1 MTEIVRELRL
11 HWTDGRRIERVAYLL
26 GAVLLLSGLAH
37 LGVQAVV
44 GGPWEGPV
52 SWRKPTTFGLS
63 FGLTVISVTWV
74 ASFLRLPERLRVAL
88 LGGFLLASVAE
99 VGLITAQA
107 WRRVPSHFNFE
118 TSFDTA
124 VSMVLA
130 AGGGALFVVLG
141 TLFGQSLKPQPGL
154 DPELR
159 LGIRLGLGA
168 LLTGLVI
175 GGIMI
180 GIGTTMARGGD
191 PQGAYHGAGVF
202 KLAHAVG
209 LHGVAVLPGL
219 AWLSGLGGRHAL
231 SGLGGR
237 RAFSDL
243 GGRWAPRRTIL
254 WTGTVGYLGLLG
266 CAMVVGAQG
275 RVTLLT
281 GLGLAVAGLVL
292 LSALLQALAAA
303 RAGSPA
309 GASVPVR

>member
-1 MTEIVRELRL
+1 MTEIVRELRVF
-11 HWTDGRRIERVAYLL
+11 WTDGRRIERVAYLV

-37 LGVQAVV
+37 LGVQAIL

-74 ASFLRLPERLRVAL
+74 ASFLRLPERLRAAV

-118 TSFDTA
+118 TSFDTT

-130 AGGGALFVVLG
+130 AGGGVLFVVLG
-141 TLFGQSLKPQPGL
+141 TLFAQSLKSQPGL

-168 LLTGLVI
+168 LLAGLVI

-180 GIGTTMARGGD
+180 AIGTTMARGGD

-209 LHGVAVLPGL
+209 LHGIAVLPGL
-219 AWLSGLGGRHAL
+219 AWLSGLGGRQTL
-231 SGLGGR
+231 R
-237 RAFSDL
+237 RAVL
-243 GGRWAPRRTIL
+243 R
-254 WTGTVGYLGLLG
+254 TGTVGYLGLLG
-266 CAMVVGAQG
+266 CAMLVGAQG
-275 RVTLLT
+275 RLSILSV
-281 GLGLAVAGLVL
+281 LGLAVAGLVL
-292 LSALLQALAAA
+292 ISALLQAVGPA
-303 RAGSPA
+303 RVGSPA
-309 GASVPVR
+309 GAGVTVR

>member
-1 MTEIVRELRL
+1 MTEILRELRVF
-11 HWTDGRRIERVAYLL
+11 WIDGRRIERVAYLV

-37 LGVQAVV
+37 LGVQAIA

-74 ASFLRLPERLRVAL
+74 ASFLRMPERLRLAL

-118 TSFDTA
+118 TSFDTG

-130 AGGGALFVVLG
+130 AGGGVLFVVLG
-141 TLFGQSLKPQPGL
+141 ALFAQSLKPQPGL

-168 LLTGLVI
+168 LLAGLVI

-191 PQGAYHGAGVF
+191 PRGAYHGAGVF

-209 LHGVAVLPGL
+209 LHGIAVLPGL
-219 AWLSGLGGRHAL
+219 AWLSGVGGQTRSGLGGQAL

-237 RAFSDL
+237 PT
-243 GGRWAPRRTIL
+243 PRRTVL
-254 WTGTVGYLGLLG
+254 RTGTVGYLGLLG
-266 CAMVVGAQG
+266 CAMLVGAQG
-275 RVTLLT
+275 RLT
-281 GLGLAVAGLVL
+281 ILSVLGLAVAGLVL
-292 LSALLQALAAA
+292 ISALLQAFAAA
-303 RAGSPA
+303 RVARPA
-309 GASVPVR
+309 GAGVPVR